1 MSAAPPTFARKKSSW
16 TGLIIIGA
24 VISLVVL
31 GMVGLFL
38 GMYEW
43 WGVRHEGTEFNP
55 TTFEIRRYDYRS
67 GIITGNQ
74 RANLNRMVST
84 TKLSALLRQLKYL
97 PPRNAQQWDLA
108 EHDQIENLREG
119 IALPLVIQLR
129 DVGFNDRWTAWT
141 QNHPKESAVLWPAVV
156 ELANEGCYGDIAPLL
171 EKFSQ
176 NKIVNPARI
185 ADQHLQEAYQ
195 RASQFASSDT
205 QRARYENLAGQ
216 AFSTRN
222 FVAP

>member
-1 MSAAPPTFARKKSSW
+1 M
-16 TGLIIIGA
+16 
-24 VISLVVL
+24 
-31 GMVGLFL
+31 
-38 GMYEW
+38 
-43 WGVRHEGTEFNP
+43 
-55 TTFEIRRYDYRS
+55 
-67 GIITGNQ
+67 
-74 RANLNRMVST
+74 
-84 TKLSALLRQLKYL
+84 
-97 PPRNAQQWDLA
+97 
-108 EHDQIENLREG
+108 
-119 IALPLVIQLR
+119 
-129 DVGFNDRWTAWT
+129 
-141 QNHPKESAVLWPAVV
+141 LWPAVV